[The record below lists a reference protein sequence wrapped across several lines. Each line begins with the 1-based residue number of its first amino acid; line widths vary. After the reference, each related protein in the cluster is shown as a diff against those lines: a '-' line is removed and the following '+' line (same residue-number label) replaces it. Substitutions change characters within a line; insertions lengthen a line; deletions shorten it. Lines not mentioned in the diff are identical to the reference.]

1 MFINKGPDRVPM
13 DWRHHDS
20 TTGRRMDSSLGSS
33 RCSLFSNSRWFVDLL
48 GRRHEGILVTFW
60 YFLFACFWRH
70 YYRFLGI
77 WRVAAGCRLVCQ
89 CRHLD
94 VAVMFVFLSPIL
106 SLLLSCQIWQ
116 ESGSQRG
123 FHQVNTET
131 FIYLLYY
138 VDTDLSHFILENI
151 NRYSKIS
158 LCNTFTSLGT
168 HQSRCNELQN
178 VL

>member
-48 GRRHEGILVTFW
+48 GRRHEGILVTFS

-89 CRHLD
+89 CRYLD

-116 ESGSQRG
+116 ESRSQRG
-123 FHQVNTET
+123 FHQVITET
-131 FIYLLYY
+131 NIF
-138 VDTDLSHFILENI
+138 TTILKHRLI
-151 NRYSKIS
+151 CHI
-158 LCNTFTSLGT
+158 
-168 HQSRCNELQN
+168 
-178 VL
+178 

>member
-1 MFINKGPDRVPM
+1 M

-138 VDTDLSHFILENI
+138 VDTDLSHFILQTQFSSIEVLIEKKSLIPARHFSSNAWV
-151 NRYSKIS
+151 NGLFLAKI
-158 LCNTFTSLGT
+158 
-168 HQSRCNELQN
+168 EK
-178 VL
+178 